1 MCPGRAVEKQSEA
14 RSKMLVPDKG
24 RPEEMASTG
33 VSQAHNL
40 ARKISIARNR
50 GATSGEAQSDS
61 HTSILVTHQ
70 SWIERKLS
78 KLSQP
83 ETADNWVAPETS
95 RKLLARLPLPHDDM
109 LSGAARAALHVRLAV
124 LQRTERLRRKLDA
137 EQIDSIITD
146 EHAPTLLFAS
156 LLPRQIPKVTRTHPN
171 PTREFDHA
179 EALLRA
185 HAQLLER
192 YVQMLGT
199 ASQESQEESTRPWES
214 TELGSLHQLLS
225 ASREARAAAAHMV
238 PFGEE
243 AEQQDK
249 DHLSAPAASG
259 AAAAVASCLAESR
272 AARAFAETSLRG
284 PTES

>member
-1 MCPGRAVEKQSEA
+1 
-14 RSKMLVPDKG
+14 
-24 RPEEMASTG
+24 MASTG

-124 LQRTERLRRKLDA
+124 LQRTERLRRKLD
-137 EQIDSIITD
+137 ETDSKSDEDASKPDTRIRSCRGPPPCPCATPRAVRPD
-146 EHAPTLLFAS
+146 AWHGVTGVTGGEHAAMGVHRARIPAS
-156 LLPRQIPKVTRTHPN
+156 AAQREPRSPSCSS
-171 PTREFDHA
+171 
-179 EALLRA
+179 A
-185 HAQLLER
+185 H
-192 YVQMLGT
+192 G
-199 ASQESQEESTRPWES
+199 
-214 TELGSLHQLLS
+214 
-225 ASREARAAAAHMV
+225 
-238 PFGEE
+238 PFRRG
-243 AEQQDK
+243 
-249 DHLSAPAASG
+249 SG
-259 AAAAVASCLAESR
+259 AAGQGSPLGAGCLRRGRGRCIVSCREPRR
-272 AARAFAETSLRG
+272 ACLRG
-284 PTES
+284 DELEGAH